1 MFERNILTNN
11 MNIFFKILGLTVID
25 FGLIWLTVY
34 KINPDPSVMI
44 GIIIFVPLAFI
55 VNIIIAGIL
64 FIFKRKEYGKL
75 FLINSIMS
83 SILMYYLFLKGIDR
97 HLNRELESWEFV
109 KSGKTYSLDRWKNTN
124 EFDITYSIGSNS
136 SSGFLHGKCKQINH
150 GWILTADSVSLQIH
164 ENKLIGFLNESDTVQ
179 MRKIE
184 R

>member
-1 MFERNILTNN
+1 MNN
-11 MNIFFKILGLTVID
+11 FLKILGLTVID

-34 KINPDPSVMI
+34 KINPDPSVTI

-75 FLINSIMS
+75 FLINSIIA
-83 SILMYYLFLKGIDR
+83 SILMYYLFSKGINR
-97 HLNRELESWEFV
+97 HLNKELESWEFV
-109 KSGKTYSLDRWKNTN
+109 KSGKTYSLNRWKNTN
-124 EFDITYSIGSNS
+124 EFDITYSTGPNS
-136 SSGFLHGKCKQINH
+136 SSGFLYGKCKQINH
-150 GWILTADSVSLQIH
+150 DWILTADSVTLQIH
-164 ENKLIGFLNESDTVQ
+164 ENKLIGFQNESDTIQ